1 MSAVVGLVVLAGCL
15 PRHAILRRDE
25 VEAHTYAMDVAMDV
39 TTDGL
44 DVPPFT
50 WRVAGNVATSYART
64 FRDGSMGHLVRFS
77 GLRGEV
83 TRDGET
89 VAVPVPFAEATI
101 EVRAFPDGEIL
112 TVTGGAAW
120 TGENGHFEM
129 LDAVWPALS
138 PHLPGSKDEAAQ
150 FATSWPAWVP
160 GGARVRNRLEAAWTP
175 PSSAGGTWSYRGT
188 LSGKGGNVE
197 LEGTGTGEVS
207 LMKGDQRIVSRSTFD
222 WDRTTHTRWGAGVS
236 VRQAFAIRGELAHV
250 GTEPAPPLDMPVTS
264 DDRAADAL
272 PLRLRDGRV
281 VQDAASA
288 PTPAL
293 PFVLAPG
300 DLGDDA
306 RAALRARIDGT
317 W

>member
-1 MSAVVGLVVLAGCL
+1 MSALVGLVVLAGCL

-25 VEAHTYAMDVAMDV
+25 IEAQTYDLDVTMAV

-44 DVPPFT
+44 DVPPFS
-50 WRVAGNVATSYART
+50 WRVAGTVATSYART

-83 TRDGET
+83 TRDGQT
-89 VAVPVPFAEATI
+89 VSVPVPFADAAL

-112 TVTGGAAW
+112 LVTGGAAW

-129 LDAVWPALS
+129 LDAIWPALS
-138 PHLPGSKDEAAQ
+138 PHLPGSKDEAAA

-160 GGARVRNRLEAAWTP
+160 GGSRVRHRLEAAWTP
-175 PSSAGGTWSYRGT
+175 AAGGDTWTYRGT
-188 LSGKGGNVE
+188 LTGKGGNVE
-197 LEGTGTGEVS
+197 VEGTGSGEVS
-207 LMKGDQRIVSRSTFD
+207 LMKGDERVVSRSSFD
-222 WDRTTHTRWGAGVS
+222 WTRTTHTRWGTGVS
-236 VRQAFAIRGELAHV
+236 VRQAMAIRGVLAHV
-250 GTEPAPPLDMPVTS
+250 GAEPAPPLDMPVTN
-264 DDRAADAL
+264 DDRAADAQ
-272 PLRLRDGRV
+272 PLKLRDGRV
-281 VQDAASA
+281 VQDAGSE

-293 PFVLAPG
+293 PFVLVPD

-306 RAALRARIDGT
+306 RAALRARVGGT